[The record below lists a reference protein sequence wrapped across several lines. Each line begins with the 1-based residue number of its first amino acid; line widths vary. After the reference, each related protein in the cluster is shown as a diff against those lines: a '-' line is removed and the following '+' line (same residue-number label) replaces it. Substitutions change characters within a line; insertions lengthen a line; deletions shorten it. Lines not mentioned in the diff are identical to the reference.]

1 MKVFA
6 HIGARG
12 GSKGLKNKNI
22 LKLKNIPLINW
33 TINQVKKNKNIFKVV
48 VSSDSNKII
57 NISKKAGAD
66 ILIKRPKKLSSS
78 KSSKFS
84 VWKHSLKILL
94 KKHKMNKE
102 DIFFDLDCTC
112 PLRKKTD
119 IDKILNDY
127 KKKSKYAKIDGVIS
141 VTEARKNP
149 YFNLLE
155 KNNKKFLKIS
165 KKLKKNIIRRQDA
178 PKVYEHVA
186 SMYVLNPIYVLK
198 NYNLFQGKI
207 IGYDVDPLTSLDI
220 DSINDLKI
228 IKSLIK

>member
-1 MKVFA
+1 M
-6 HIGARG
+6 
-12 GSKGLKNKNI
+12 
-22 LKLKNIPLINW
+22 
-33 TINQVKKNKNIFKVV
+33 V

-78 KSSKFS
+78 KASKFS

-94 KKHKMNKE
+94 KKHKMNKS

-119 IDKILNDY
+119 IEKILKDY
-127 KKKSKYAKIDGVIS
+127 KKKFEKIDGVIS

-186 SMYVLNPIYVLK
+186 SMYVLNPRYILK
-198 NYNLFQGKI
+198 NYSLFQGKI
-207 IGYDVDPLTSLDI
+207 IGYNIDPLTSLDI